1 MSAPPCGKPNQA
13 KSRFCEFCGQSLEN
27 CDESL
32 SRISGVN
39 AASQSAS
46 KPSNRFKQQ
55 VRPYLPIVVS
65 LFAALLF
72 VGGALV
78 YAYAMS
84 QGHEAEE
91 AVSDVAVPAEEDA
104 SASESADV
112 SKNDATS
119 GAESSSDDIAE
130 APSTDETSQ
139 GVPQTTIDSKPVGEA
154 NEGSAGADYLLS
166 ESDSRYYSESEL
178 SSFSDWELYL
188 ARNEVFARHGRMF
201 SNEDLKNYF
210 EAKSWYEPRYTPE
223 EFDSL
228 GDGAINEYEKANS
241 QTILSIE
248 QARNSQYVS

>member
-1 MSAPPCGKPNQA
+1 MYCVHCGKPNQA

-119 GAESSSDDIAE
+119 GAES
-130 APSTDETSQ
+130 
-139 GVPQTTIDSKPVGEA
+139 
-154 NEGSAGADYLLS
+154 L
-166 ESDSRYYSESEL
+166 R
-178 SSFSDWELYL
+178 
-188 ARNEVFARHGRMF
+188 RMKQVKA
-201 SNEDLKNYF
+201 SLK
-210 EAKSWYEPRYTPE
+210 
-223 EFDSL
+223 
-228 GDGAINEYEKANS
+228 
-241 QTILSIE
+241 QLSIANLLE
-248 QARNSQYVS
+248 KRMKAPLVLTISYLKAIAGIIQSPS

>member
-1 MSAPPCGKPNQA
+1 MYCVHCGKPNQA

-188 ARNEVFARHGRMF
+188 VRNEIFARHGRMF

>member
-1 MSAPPCGKPNQA
+1 MYCVHCGKPNQTE
-13 KSRFCEFCGQSLEN
+13 SRFCEFCGQPLE
-27 CDESL
+27 DRGETP
-32 SRISGVN
+32 SRVSGVN
-39 AASQSAS
+39 VVSQNAS
-46 KPSNRFKQQ
+46 KPSKSFKQQ

-72 VGGALV
+72 IGGALV
-78 YAYAMS
+78 YAYVMS
-84 QGHEAEE
+84 QGHEVEE
-91 AVSDVAVPAEEDA
+91 VVSDVAVPAEGDT
-104 SASESADV
+104 SISESDV
-112 SKNDATS
+112 ASKNDAAGS
-119 GAESSSDDIAE
+119 AESSSDDKAE
-130 APSTDETSQ
+130 APSAVESNRDL
-139 GVPQTTIDSKPVGEA
+139 PQTTIDSKPVGET
-154 NEGSAGADYLLS
+154 NEGSAEADYLLP

-178 SSFSDWELYL
+178 NSFSDWELYL
-188 ARNEVFARHGRMF
+188 ARNEIFARHGRMF